1 MKKNLEGAVQNGIVQ
16 AGNPALRQRARP
28 LSVPEIRSK
37 EIQRLIEQ
45 MREIMQG
52 APGVGL
58 AAPQMGLSLQLA
70 VIEDREEYHKDVSVE
85 QLAERE
91 RRPVP
96 FHVLINP
103 KITEMSEAQVEFFEG
118 CLSLGGFLALVSR
131 AHRVRVECQDERGK
145 PKVIAASGWY
155 ARILQHEIDHLQG
168 TLYIDRMKPRTF
180 TSMDNWNQFWKGKPI
195 AEIRQ
200 MLDDPGSREGSTE

>member
-1 MKKNLEGAVQNGIVQ
+1 
-16 AGNPALRQRARP
+16 
-28 LSVPEIRSK
+28 
-37 EIQRLIEQ
+37 
-45 MREIMQG
+45 MRKTMQE

-58 AAPQMGLSLQLA
+58 AAPQMGLSVQLA
-70 VIEDREEYHKDVSVE
+70 VIEDREEYHKEVSAE

-91 RRPVP
+91 RRPVT

-103 KITEMSEAQVEFFEG
+103 KITEMSEERVDFFEG

-131 AHRVRVECQDERGK
+131 AHRVRVECLDERGK
-145 PKVIAASGWY
+145 PRVITASGWY

-168 TLYIDRMKPRTF
+168 ILYIDRMKSRTF

-200 MLDDPGSREGSTE
+200 MLDDLGSREGSTE